1 MSGLLELRYMIIT
14 LMLSC
19 EPSFFAF
26 FSNSACHHRGSVTYP
41 DSKGRDCCLSATA
54 A

>member
-14 LMLSC
+14 LMLSW

-26 FSNSACHHRGSVTYP
+26 FNNSACYNSESVTYP

>member
-14 LMLSC
+14 LMLSW

-26 FSNSACHHRGSVTYP
+26 FNNSADHHSESATYP